1 MSDER
6 KVSISK
12 MADSEKGYPHRAPFH
27 PPEIYPELAQ
37 LNITLE
43 TDRSNQVYE
52 TVRNALFLMGLDSE
66 NFASEKWN
74 PLAEIVTPG
83 DTVVIKPNFVLDL
96 NVNDRTSQSTVTHGS
111 VIRVIIDYVLLAL
124 GGYGKIIVADAPQ
137 MNCDF
142 ERLIRKNGMKAVIDY
157 YKKQLRDT
165 PVEIDLIDLR
175 RERTIYKYGIVW
187 QRIPLKGDPS
197 GYTIVDLKKESEL
210 NGVDPKRFYGADYNR
225 KETVAAHSKGH
236 HKYFISNTILN
247 ADAVISVP
255 KLKVHR
261 KVGVTLNVKNMV
273 GINGNKN
280 YLVHY
285 QIGTQRQGGDEFSV
299 ESRQAALDRR
309 IKDLTLGKNWKYGKY
324 LYAAYLKGK
333 DLLNIKE
340 KNGQNRGGDWYGND
354 TTWRMAVDLNR
365 VLLFSDKKGVL
376 SKEKRRYLS
385 VIDGIVGGEGEGPLA
400 PTRVRSGVIIA
411 GMNPIA
417 TDIVAASYMGLDYKR
432 IKSLNIKEKTEK
444 RLMDFHIDDIEII
457 ESDSKRMKGVD
468 QFQSV
473 YKYRVPSGWKNYL

>member
-261 KVGVTLNVKNMV
+261 KVGE
-273 GINGNKN
+273 
-280 YLVHY
+280 
-285 QIGTQRQGGDEFSV
+285 IGRASCRE
-299 ESRQAALDRR
+299 
-309 IKDLTLGKNWKYGKY
+309 
-324 LYAAYLKGK
+324 
-333 DLLNIKE
+333 
-340 KNGQNRGGDWYGND
+340 
-354 TTWRMAVDLNR
+354 R
-365 VLLFSDKKGVL
+365 V
-376 SKEKRRYLS
+376 
-385 VIDGIVGGEGEGPLA
+385 
-400 PTRVRSGVIIA
+400 
-411 GMNPIA
+411 
-417 TDIVAASYMGLDYKR
+417 
-432 IKSLNIKEKTEK
+432 
-444 RLMDFHIDDIEII
+444 
-457 ESDSKRMKGVD
+457 
-468 QFQSV
+468 
-473 YKYRVPSGWKNYL
+473 

>member
-12 MADSEKGYPHRAPFH
+12 MPDSEKGYPHRAPFH

-299 ESRQAALDRR
+299 ESRQA
-309 IKDLTLGKNWKYGKY
+309 G
-324 LYAAYLKGK
+324 
-333 DLLNIKE
+333 
-340 KNGQNRGGDWYGND
+340 
-354 TTWRMAVDLNR
+354 
-365 VLLFSDKKGVL
+365 
-376 SKEKRRYLS
+376 
-385 VIDGIVGGEGEGPLA
+385 
-400 PTRVRSGVIIA
+400 
-411 GMNPIA
+411 
-417 TDIVAASYMGLDYKR
+417 
-432 IKSLNIKEKTEK
+432 
-444 RLMDFHIDDIEII
+444 
-457 ESDSKRMKGVD
+457 
-468 QFQSV
+468 
-473 YKYRVPSGWKNYL
+473 